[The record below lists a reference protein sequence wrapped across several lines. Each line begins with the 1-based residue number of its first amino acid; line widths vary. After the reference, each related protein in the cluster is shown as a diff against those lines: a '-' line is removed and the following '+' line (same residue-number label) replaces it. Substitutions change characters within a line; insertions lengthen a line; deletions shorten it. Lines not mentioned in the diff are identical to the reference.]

1 MKIGLRKSKTDLS
14 VRWVRF
20 KINNEEH
27 FVAFKFSLLKGFTF
41 FSFDGINDIKIT
53 ETSPPLLG
61 ILRYMVSVILCDLKI
76 CLEEI
81 VLAIRQTKI
90 R

>member
-1 MKIGLRKSKTDLS
+1 MKIGLRKPRTDLS

-20 KINNEEH
+20 KVNNEEH

-41 FSFDGINDIKIT
+41 FSLDGSNDIKII
-53 ETSPPLLG
+53 ETSPALLG
-61 ILRYMVSVILCDLKI
+61 IMRYSVSIIWSDIKIYLRKIILA
-76 CLEEI
+76 
-81 VLAIRQTKI
+81 VRQAKI